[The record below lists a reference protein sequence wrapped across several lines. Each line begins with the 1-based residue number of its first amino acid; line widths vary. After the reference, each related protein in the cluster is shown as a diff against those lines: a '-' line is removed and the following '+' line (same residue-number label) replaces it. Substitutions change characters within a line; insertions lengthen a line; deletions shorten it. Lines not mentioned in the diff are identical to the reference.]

1 MRYENQYLVPNL
13 NILINTINC
22 SKKVS
27 LLTASENTC
36 KSRPRHFQLLSKSD
50 LTLSKFHEPRSLW
63 RWGST
68 RNRRINRFPAT
79 ELALLLYI
87 YVYGDE
93 NYKTVPEQLSAW
105 TIGTDHVIITE
116 HIFSPWEASPLGSQV
131 EFPHY
136 TSKREHRWCV
146 QFYVNKTVCSSSI
159 SDITSA
165 TVFKQFG
172 LE

>member
-1 MRYENQYLVPNL
+1 MRYKNRYLGPNL
-13 NILINTINC
+13 NILINILNC

-27 LLTASENTC
+27 LLTASENAW

-79 ELALLLYI
+79 ALAF
-87 YVYGDE
+87 
-93 NYKTVPEQLSAW
+93 YKTVPEQLSAW

-116 HIFSPWEASPLGSQV
+116 RIFSPAEASPLESQV
-131 EFPHY
+131 DFPHY
-136 TSKREHRWCV
+136 TSERAPPVRPVLCEQNCMLFLYLRYYKCALCS
-146 QFYVNKTVCSSSI
+146 VNRPAET
-159 SDITSA
+159 
-165 TVFKQFG
+165 
-172 LE
+172 